1 MDSAVVRRAL
11 PLTRACVCVVVSV
24 GGLRFPTLRAPL
36 CAECRMPFCGKRP
49 CRPLPLCVV
58 TTCSHTHDFACGSL
72 TGFTAPLFYGRGI
85 FQYGW
90 GILPHRRPLT
100 TVVGTWKLACFGGWG
115 RSPLSLSHSHTTFAC
130 LVGPGS
136 AITLPKIEK
145 PTKEDV
151 DKYHKLYV
159 EALRKLYESHRK
171 EFEHPVDRNGNPIQT
186 KGFRIVG

>member
-1 MDSAVVRRAL
+1 MG
-11 PLTRACVCVVVSV
+11 CN
-24 GGLRFPTLRAPL
+24 
-36 CAECRMPFCGKRP
+36 
-49 CRPLPLCVV
+49 
-58 TTCSHTHDFACGSL
+58 TCSHTPYFVFGSL

-100 TVVGTWKLACFGGWG
+100 TVVGTWKLRGFGGWT
-115 RSPLSLSHSHTTFAC
+115 SLSLTHNARW
-130 LVGPGS
+130 VGPGS

-159 EALRKLYESHRK
+159 EALRKLYESHRS
-171 EFEHPVDRNGNPIQT
+171 EFEHPVDRNGNPIKT